1 MWKQLHLFSKESQK
15 MTVKELIE
23 TLQKFPQ
30 NDIVYYEGGDYADDW
45 RPVHKV
51 SNLNSW
57 GTRGILLE

>member
-1 MWKQLHLFSKESQK
+1 

-30 NDIVYYEGGDYADDW
+30 DDVVYYEGGDYADDW